1 MSSNVLGTDGYVENA
16 AQMIERWE
24 SMSFSDLHGD
34 VAHLFPEVP
43 SLILDVGAGSGR
55 DAAALAEMGHSV
67 VAVEPVDELR
77 NFGATRHRSSRIEW
91 VDDSLPDLNVVR
103 LMNLA
108 FDVAMLTAV
117 WMHLDASERV
127 HTMRHLSSLLLDGG
141 HVLMTIRHGPVPAG
155 RRMFE
160 VTDESTVQLAADCGL
175 RCVYSDTTGSIQ
187 EWNRNQGVTWTRLA
201 FKRN

>member
-1 MSSNVLGTDGYVENA
+1 MSDDVAGTAGYAENA
-16 AQMIERWE
+16 AQMIEQSER
-24 SMSFSDLHGD
+24 MSFADLHSD
-34 VAHLFPEVP
+34 VASLLPEAP
-43 SLILDVGAGSGR
+43 ALILDVGAGSGR

-77 NFGATRHRSSRIEW
+77 NFCSTRHRSSRIEW

-103 LMNLA
+103 SMNLA

-117 WMHLDASERV
+117 WMHLDTSERV
-127 HTMRHLSSLLLDGG
+127 HAMRQLSSLLLCGG

-160 VTDESTVQLAADCGL
+160 VADEDTVQLAADCGL
-175 RCVYSDTTGSIQ
+175 RCVYIDTTGSIQ
-187 EWNRNQGVTWTRLA
+187 ESNRNQGVTWARLA
-201 FKRN
+201 FRRN